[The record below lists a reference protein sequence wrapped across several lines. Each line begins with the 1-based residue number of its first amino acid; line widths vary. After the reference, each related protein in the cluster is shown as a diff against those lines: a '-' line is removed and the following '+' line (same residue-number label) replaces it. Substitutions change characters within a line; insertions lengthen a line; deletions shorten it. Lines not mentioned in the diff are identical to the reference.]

1 MRIFGFLGRNYF
13 LKTNAAYCVSD
24 SATLVLILIIN
35 PLQLRDIESD
45 KIRER
50 YKIEK
55 KQVEEEEESED
66 EEDSF
71 GPKKNKEEDLDDPV
85 ARKFFYFPLEAPLV
99 LSCVF
104 MVEILICQSKCPK
117 RRTWM
122 TILHVSS
129 PVCR

>member
-1 MRIFGFLGRNYF
+1 MFFFSITICSGS
-13 LKTNAAYCVSD
+13 AALLS
-24 SATLVLILIIN
+24 ILIIN

-85 ARKFFYFPLEAPLV
+85 ARKFFHLPLEAPLV
-99 LSCVF
+99 LSSVY
-104 MVEILICQSKCPK
+104 MVKILISQNKYPR
-117 RRTWM
+117 RRTRM
-122 TILHVSS
+122 ILLRISS
-129 PVCR
+129 STCR